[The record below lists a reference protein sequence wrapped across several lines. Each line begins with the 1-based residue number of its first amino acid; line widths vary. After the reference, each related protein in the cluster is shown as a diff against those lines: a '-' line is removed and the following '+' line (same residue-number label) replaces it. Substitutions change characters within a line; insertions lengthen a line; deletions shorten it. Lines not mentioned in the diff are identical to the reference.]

1 MWLDE
6 PGLSQYGH
14 GAVGSLMEAYV
25 SRRLVDRKA
34 IDYEAVAKAMHQIT
48 AVQRKEL
55 WEDADQ
61 DWYLRRAVA
70 AVAAAIGDT
79 E

>member
-25 SRRLVDRKA
+25 SGRLVDCNT
-34 IDYEAVAKAMHQIT
+34 IEP
-48 AVQRKEL
+48 L
-55 WEDADQ
+55 LDAARLLVRLAEFD
-61 DWYLRRAVA
+61 DTFEPLRHGLHVFDA
-70 AVAAAIGDT
+70 ALEG
-79 E
+79 EPSE